1 MTWNGME
8 VEVGGRM
15 EILLFIFFQPGIS
28 DEVHSTVR
36 SELNFNLFFAFF
48 FLFYYYFPFVH
59 FLHSPLSILH
69 FNMYIFKVLC
79 LFNYPFGEM
88 MKKEKKCI

>member
-1 MTWNGME
+1 MEWNGSGS
-8 VEVGGRM
+8 GGRM

-48 FLFYYYFPFVH
+48 FFVLLLFSIRAFSPLST
-59 FLHSPLSILH
+59 LHSPL
-69 FNMYIFKVLC
+69 
-79 LFNYPFGEM
+79 
-88 MKKEKKCI
+88 